1 MLRRLGSL
9 VLAGCVA
16 LCTALA
22 LAPSAAAVPPSPA
35 HHQSYAPQQYYLS
48 LGDSLGYGYQ
58 AVKLPTVTVTGAA
71 AFNTGYTDDL
81 AKLMTFVKPG
91 ITVANYSCPAETST
105 TMIHGGCPWTLGH
118 GPLHDPYPGPQ
129 LTAAVAFLHDH
140 SVPLITLSIGSN
152 DVLADTE
159 SCLGASSCPALAG
172 DLATLHTNLT
182 RILTDLRAVAPTS
195 KIIVLT
201 PYNPYAQAYPTSN
214 LLAVQLDLT
223 IAGTALANH
232 ARVADAF
239 IPFNVV
245 KRPGLCQL
253 TYYCS
258 NLDIH
263 PTDRGYR
270 TIANSFFLSY
280 LF

>member
-9 VLAGCVA
+9 VLTGCVA

-22 LAPSAAAVPPSPA
+22 LAPSAAAAPSTPA
-35 HHQSYAPQQYYLS
+35 HHHAYAPQQYYLS

-58 AVKLPTVTVTGAA
+58 AVKLPPTMGAA
-71 AFNTGYTDDL
+71 PFDTGYTDDL
-81 AKLMTFVKPG
+81 AKLMKFVKPR
-91 ITVANYSCPAETST
+91 IAVVNYSCPGESSA
-105 TMIHGGCPWTLGH
+105 TMIDGGCPWTEGK
-118 GPLHDPYPGPQ
+118 GPLHDPYIGNQ
-129 LTAAVAFLHDH
+129 LDAAVAFLHNH
-140 SVPLITLSIGSN
+140 SVPLITLSIGAN
-152 DVLADTE
+152 DVLADTQ

-172 DLATLHTNLT
+172 DLAKLHSNLT
-182 RILTDLRAVAPTS
+182 RILTELRAAAPTA

-201 PYNPYAQAYPTSN
+201 MYNPFALAYPESN

-232 ARVADAF
+232 AKIADAF
-239 IPFNVV
+239 IPFNIAR
-245 KRPGLCQL
+245 KPGLCAL
-253 TYYCS
+253 TYYCT
-258 NLDIH
+258 NGDIH